1 MSKNNILKRIFALV
15 AILATVILV
24 QFSNE
29 YISEHI
35 NHHCDDSDH
44 CPVCSV
50 IIQCENN
57 IKTLSTGLI
66 LVVAAVIA
74 FSFIAVE
81 IANFD
86 YQSIQTT
93 LVSQKVRLDS

>member
-1 MSKNNILKRIFALV
+1 MSKNNTLKRIFALV

-35 NHHCDDSDH
+35 NHHCDDSEH

-50 IIQCENN
+50 IVQCENN

-66 LVVAAVIA
+66 LIVTAVMA
-74 FSFIAVE
+74 FAFIAAETV
-81 IANFD
+81 NFD
-86 YQSIQTT
+86 YQSVQTT